1 MTGKKLIYSVF
12 LLGTFVLLAL
22 VSTHQAAALT
32 EKADLSTLTARA
44 DQIVTGEVVRTE
56 FFAVEDGR
64 IYTRATVA
72 ITDNLKGVKNAEVEV
87 VVPGGTIGD
96 QTMRMSEAP
105 SFSEGESVILFL
117 KDSGNRLAGWF
128 QGKYVVVDG
137 VAYQSAPNCGTL
149 IMEGGLPA
157 DELLQN
163 IRTEILA
170 QQ

>member
-1 MTGKKLIYSVF
+1 MTGKKLMYSVF

-32 EKADLSTLTARA
+32 EKVDLATLTARA
-44 DQIVTGEVVRTE
+44 DQIVAGEVVRTE
-56 FFAVEDGR
+56 YFAIEDGR

-72 ITDNLKGVKNAEVEV
+72 ITDNLKGIKKAEVEV
-87 VVPGGTIGD
+87 VIPGGTVGET
-96 QTMRMSEAP
+96 TMLMSEAP
-105 SFSEGESVILFL
+105 SFTEGESVILFL
-117 KDSGNRLAGWF
+117 KNGGNRLAGWF

>member
-32 EKADLSTLTARA
+32 ENVDLATLTARA

-56 FFAVEDGR
+56 CFAIEDGR
-64 IYTRATVA
+64 IYTRATVL
-72 ITDNLKGVKNAEVEV
+72 ITEHLKGEKSVEVEV
-87 VVPGGTIGD
+87 TIPGGTVGD

-117 KDSGNRLAGWF
+117 KNSGNRLAGWF

-137 VAYQSAPNCGTL
+137 IAYQSAPNCGTL
-149 IMEGGLPA
+149 TMEGGLPA

>member
-32 EKADLSTLTARA
+32 EKADLSTLTAQA
-44 DQIVTGEVVRTE
+44 DEIVTGEVVRTE
-56 FFAVEDGR
+56 SFAVEDGR

-72 ITDNLKGVKNAEVEV
+72 VTDNLKGVKNAEVEV
-87 VVPGGTIGD
+87 VLPGGTVGET
-96 QTMRMSEAP
+96 TMRMSEAP
-105 SFSEGESVILFL
+105 SFTEGESVILFL
-117 KDSGNRLAGWF
+117 KNSGNRLAGWF

-137 VAYQSAPNCGTL
+137 VAYQSAPSCGTL
-149 IMEGGLPA
+149 IMEGGIPA
-157 DELLQN
+157 DELLQT

>member
-32 EKADLSTLTARA
+32 EKVDLTTLTARA

-56 FFAVEDGR
+56 CFAIEDGR
-64 IYTRATVA
+64 IYTRATVL
-72 ITDNLKGVKNAEVEV
+72 ITEHLKGEKSVEVEV
-87 VVPGGTIGD
+87 TIPGGTVGE

-117 KDSGNRLAGWF
+117 KNSGNRLAGWF

-137 VAYQSAPNCGTL
+137 IAYQSAPNCGTL